1 MSDMLIERIEFAKHY
16 CPYSENYCN
25 GKHIPEINSSGID
38 KSFIR
43 DKEPCEYFFEGH
55 CTHKNNPIN
64 NAKKVGTI
72 KFKRY
77 GQTKKRLN

>member
-1 MSDMLIERIEFAKHY
+1 MLIERIEFAKHY

-43 DKEPCEYFFEGH
+43 DKEPCEYFF
-55 CTHKNNPIN
+55 
-64 NAKKVGTI
+64 
-72 KFKRY
+72 KRY
-77 GQTKKRLN
+77 GQTKKRLIKSLFPVLAAFQS